1 MWRDS
6 EAESTKKD
14 PDSTLSLSLI
24 WKFSNGK
31 CSWLQMEPQ
40 LGAYITHNTTW
51 LLIIGSGR
59 LLYASSG

>member
-1 MWRDS
+1 
-6 EAESTKKD
+6 
-14 PDSTLSLSLI
+14 
-24 WKFSNGK
+24 
-31 CSWLQMEPQ
+31 MEPQ